1 LTARAQLVADGASK
15 LINGTTTNV
24 TGDLVIGTNGAFTTL
39 IITNAGMVTNTGNGT
54 IGLNTSAKSNQV
66 IVVDDL
72 SLWGMGGNLVIG
84 NAGSYNSLLVTN
96 DGMVLNNFGNIGLNA
111 GGANNSAIVTGG

>member
-1 LTARAQLVADGASK
+1 MRAVFCMKEMYWVVRRLAVFLLLISEALTARAQLVADGASK

-54 IGLNTSAKSNQV
+54 IGLNTSAKTNQV
-66 IVVDDL
+66 TVTDANSVWQM
-72 SLWGMGGNLVIG
+72 SGN
-84 NAGSYNSLLVTN
+84 
-96 DGMVLNNFGNIGLNA
+96 
-111 GGANNSAIVTGG
+111 

>member
-1 LTARAQLVADGASK
+1 MKEMYCVVSRFALLLLLISETLTARAQLVADGASK

-84 NAGSYNSLLVTN
+84 NAGASK
-96 DGMVLNNFGNIGLNA
+96 A
-111 GGANNSAIVTGG
+111 GPGG